1 MLLKNQSRWKAVIL
15 DLDGTLLHSDGS
27 ISEYT
32 LEVLQECKRRD
43 IPIVVATA
51 RFWFKAEKY
60 IDMID
65 PDYAILADGTQ
76 IYHEGEMICGFAME
90 LLQSDGIIKELLR
103 QNVEKEFVVS
113 TGKKLL
119 CNADGINEKWRVSRD
134 FSQPLELSVY
144 KIAAIMDSCEEA
156 KALADTY
163 DCRVYSYRGESLYG
177 FTDEKS
183 GKYQAVAKLGE
194 ILQIRMD
201 EMLAFGDDENDFD
214 ILRHVGKGVAV
225 ANAIPEI
232 KEIVDDVTLSNDEDG
247 VAKYIE
253 KEIIPFWEKT
263 YRQKDVFA
271 FSSEPSA
278 TIKEFE
284 HLFKKEFQM
293 LEVGCGEAQNAI
305 YLAQKGYRVDAFD
318 LSEHGI
324 AKVNDRCERLGIK
337 LNAFA
342 ADLTEYEFVHK
353 YDVIISFGTLHF
365 VYKDDW
371 KKFIKKAKE
380 HTNPGGIHIIQ
391 LFSDAVPASDDI
403 ASFAVGLAKDGE
415 IRELYGD
422 WEILQFKTYVF
433 EDEHPG
439 VPKHLHASNK
449 IVARKKESYENAVK
463 L

>member
-32 LEVLQECKRRD
+32 LEVLRECKRRG

-60 IDMID
+60 IDMIE

-76 IYHEGEMICGFAME
+76 IYHKGEMICGFAME
-90 LLQSDGIIKELLR
+90 SLQSDGIIKELLR

-119 CNADGINEKWRVSRD
+119 CNADGIDEEWRVSRD
-134 FSQPLELSVY
+134 FSQPVELPVY

-163 DCRVYSYRGESLYG
+163 GCRVYSYRGESLYG
-177 FTDEKS
+177 FADKKS

-225 ANAIPEI
+225 ANAIPGI
-232 KEIVDDVTLSNDEDG
+232 KEIADDVTLSNDEDG

-253 KEIIPFWEKT
+253 KEI
-263 YRQKDVFA
+263 
-271 FSSEPSA
+271 
-278 TIKEFE
+278 
-284 HLFKKEFQM
+284 L
-293 LEVGCGEAQNAI
+293 
-305 YLAQKGYRVDAFD
+305 
-318 LSEHGI
+318 
-324 AKVNDRCERLGIK
+324 
-337 LNAFA
+337 
-342 ADLTEYEFVHK
+342 
-353 YDVIISFGTLHF
+353 
-365 VYKDDW
+365 
-371 KKFIKKAKE
+371 
-380 HTNPGGIHIIQ
+380 
-391 LFSDAVPASDDI
+391 
-403 ASFAVGLAKDGE
+403 
-415 IRELYGD
+415 
-422 WEILQFKTYVF
+422 
-433 EDEHPG
+433 
-439 VPKHLHASNK
+439 
-449 IVARKKESYENAVK
+449 
-463 L
+463 